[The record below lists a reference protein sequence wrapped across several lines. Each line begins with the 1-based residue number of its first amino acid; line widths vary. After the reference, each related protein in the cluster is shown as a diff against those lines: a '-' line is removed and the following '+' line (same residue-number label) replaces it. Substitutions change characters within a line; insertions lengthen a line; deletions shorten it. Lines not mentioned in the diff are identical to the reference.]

1 MSRKDFPSDL
11 PPDALETQLAKGLGL
26 ALVPIIYGVVCI
38 RRGSTLLYLA
48 EHSVDQDTIE
58 FLGSEGFWLAV
69 AYIALG
75 VAVHFHFFWGYDDRL
90 WRYADYGENLAT
102 VVCVGSF
109 FYALYL
115 YFTSFF

>member
-1 MSRKDFPSDL
+1 MSREDFPADR
-11 PPDALETQLAKGLGL
+11 PPDALQTQLVKGLGL
-26 ALVPIIYGVVCI
+26 ALVPIVYGAVCI
-38 RRGSTLLYLA
+38 RRRSTLLFLLERSA
-48 EHSVDQDTIE
+48 GEDTIE

-75 VAVHFHFFWGYDDRL
+75 VALHFHFFWGYDDRL
-90 WRYADYGENLAT
+90 WRYADYGKNLAT

-115 YFTSFF
+115 FFASFI